1 MKNQQPRIN
10 MIKQQL
16 RTGDITDTH
25 VLSLYDKIPRDLFV
39 PEVLQNVA
47 YSDLQLALPH
57 NQRMMTPLEEATIL
71 QALALK
77 GNEQVLEIG
86 TGSGFF
92 TALLSHSAAH
102 VTSIDYYPEFT
113 EQAQKKLN
121 IHGMGNITLITGDA
135 SQGWLDKA
143 PYDVVVY
150 TGAIPKLHD
159 MQRLQVVPGGKL
171 FTVTGISP
179 VMQGELHILSHDEV
193 WQTKKL
199 FETELPLLIN
209 NQITSAQPF
218 DF

>member
-16 RTGDITDTH
+16 RTGDITDEH
-25 VLSLYDKIPRDLFV
+25 VLSLYDKLPRDLFV
-39 PEVLQNVA
+39 PETLRNVA

-57 NQRMMTPLEEATIL
+57 KQRMMTPLEEATIL

-77 GNEQVLEIG
+77 GNEHVLEIG

-102 VTSIDYYPEFT
+102 VTSIDCYPEFT
-113 EQAQKKLN
+113 EQAQTKLN

-150 TGAIPKLHD
+150 TGALPKLND

-171 FTVTGISP
+171 FTITGSSP
-179 VMQGELHILSHDEV
+179 VMQGELHTLSHDEV
-193 WQTKKL
+193 WQTQSL

-209 NQITSAQPF
+209 NQMMSAQPF